1 MSRIFVKPA
10 QPGLRV
16 PRDYDVAPPF
26 AAGQTIAES
35 GEWVDLTQYIARR
48 IRGGDLVE
56 ARPDDSKP
64 ESAAPPAA
72 VTPKAAKR
80 SAEKPTATE

>member
-1 MSRIFVKPA
+1 MSKIFVKPA
-10 QPGLRV
+10 IPGLEV
-16 PRDYDVAPPF
+16 PRDHDIAPPY
-26 AAGQTIAES
+26 AEGQTVAQA
-35 GEWVDLTQYIARR
+35 GEWMESTHYIARR

-56 ARPDDSKP
+56 AQPDIEKP

-80 SAEKPTATE
+80 IAEKPTATE

>member
-1 MSRIFVKPA
+1 MTKIFVKPA
-10 QPGLRV
+10 SPGLQV
-16 PRDYDVAPPF
+16 PRDYDVVPPF
-26 AAGQTIAES
+26 AEGQTIAES
-35 GEWVDLTQYIARR
+35 GEWVEASHYIARR
-48 IRGGDLVE
+48 LRGGDLVE
-56 ARPDDSKP
+56 AEPEPEKP